1 MSVKRV
7 EVIISLLNSY
17 PCDIKIYFTSFQYP
31 LFNELFIE
39 SQRSDN
45 YRHELKCP
53 ATAPVLTQ
61 SYRTTQKDT
70 FRCKGRN
77 YCETMSK
84 ETQESGEYLSSIF
97 LFLLSFLLSF
107 ILLFCLVACLYVYV
121 LFYFSFSLL
130 FVCVSFLLLFV
141 FLFCF
146 FVFSLSDRNIGILN
160 IFLKI
165 NTRFHLYILSYISF
179 LSRFKKL
186 RAAFI
191 LKFILHQNLH

>member
-84 ETQESGEYLSSIF
+84 ETQESGEYLSSF
-97 LFLLSFLLSF
+97 F
-107 ILLFCLVACLYVYV
+107 
-121 LFYFSFSLL
+121 LFYFLSFSHSFYYSVLL
-130 FVCVSFLLLFV
+130 HACMSMYCFISLSPSYLSVFLFYCYSFFCFV
-141 FLFCF
+141 FLS
-146 FVFSLSDRNIGILN
+146 SLFRIEILE
-160 IFLKI
+160 
-165 NTRFHLYILSYISF
+165 Y
-179 LSRFKKL
+179 
-186 RAAFI
+186 
-191 LKFILHQNLH
+191 

>member
-84 ETQESGEYLSSIF
+84 ETQESGEYLSSFFLFYFLSLIHSTILSCCMPVCLCIVLF
-97 LFLLSFLLSF
+97 LFLPLICLCFFFIVIRFFVLFFCLLSF
-107 ILLFCLVACLYVYV
+107 GSKY
-121 LFYFSFSLL
+121 
-130 FVCVSFLLLFV
+130 
-141 FLFCF
+141 
-146 FVFSLSDRNIGILN
+146 
-160 IFLKI
+160 
-165 NTRFHLYILSYISF
+165 
-179 LSRFKKL
+179 
-186 RAAFI
+186 
-191 LKFILHQNLH
+191 